1 MLSQSVH
8 RFAEAHLFDDGDDLG
23 APLFPPL
30 LPLRCRIGQ
39 RRTSASAVL
48 HLLPLHGYRRVRSSL
63 LGRVL
68 HHCGLFIGFL
78 AIAYAVTILLRF
90 LWRAL
95 ILWL

>member
-1 MLSQSVH
+1 MALWVLMGVAALVFTILAGVMQG
-8 RFAEAHLFDDGDDLG
+8 RG
-23 APLFPPL
+23 A
-30 LPLRCRIGQ
+30 RRAQQ
-39 RRTSASAVL
+39 RVLARTSASASAVL

-90 LWRAL
+90 LWRAM